1 MGRRVSAI
9 FAVLLAAGSP
19 ELGAAEHE
27 ASVPVSSLSHIHGI
41 AFGSADD
48 LILATHHGV
57 FAVDPAGQARLI
69 SEPHDFMGFTRAG
82 PDRLMASGHPAGGG
96 NMGVL
101 ISNDGGAAWS
111 SLADGVG
118 GPVDFHA
125 MSVSP
130 AEPEVVYGL
139 FGGVQVSRDAG
150 KTWAVSGPA
159 PADTIDLAAAPD
171 DPATLYAGT
180 MDGLMVSTDFGASW
194 AQSGPQGVPV
204 TAIEATGSGEIYA
217 FFAGG
222 VLFRRDSEGSWI
234 ALSDDFGQRV
244 ILHLAVNGDTPNRLA
259 AVTNASDVLIS
270 DDAGKSWRPFTQ

>member
-1 MGRRVSAI
+1 MRPRA
-9 FAVLLAAGSP
+9 FTLLAVLFATGSP
-19 ELGAAEHE
+19 GLGAAEHE
-27 ASVPVSSLSHIHGI
+27 MSIPVSSLSHIHGI
-41 AFGSADD
+41 AFGAVDG

-57 FAVDPAGQARLI
+57 FAIDPTGQARLI

-82 PDRLMASGHPAGGG
+82 ADRLIASGHPAGGG

-101 ISNDGGAAWS
+101 ISNDGGSAWS

-130 AEPEVVYGL
+130 ADPEVVYGL

-159 PADTIDLAAAPD
+159 PADTLDLAAAPD

-222 VLFRRDSEGSWI
+222 GLFRRDGDGSWI
-234 ALSDDFGQRV
+234 ALSEDFGQRV
-244 ILHLAVNGDTPNRLA
+244 ILHLAVDADAPDRLA
-259 AVTNASDVLIS
+259 AVTNASAVLIS
-270 DDAGKSWRPFTQ
+270 DDAGKTWRPFAQ

>member
-1 MGRRVSAI
+1 MRPHA
-9 FAVLLAAGSP
+9 FTLLAVLFATGSP
-19 ELGAAEHE
+19 GLGAAEHE
-27 ASVPVSSLSHIHGI
+27 VSVPASSLSHIHGI
-41 AFGSADD
+41 AFGAAGD

-57 FAVDPAGQARLI
+57 FTVDPTGQARLI

-82 PDRLMASGHPAGGG
+82 PDRLIASGHPAGGG

-101 ISNDGGAAWS
+101 TSNDGGAEWS
-111 SLADGVG
+111 SLADGVN

-130 AEPEVVYGL
+130 ADPEVIYGL
-139 FGGVQVSRDAG
+139 FGGIQVSRDAG

-194 AQSGPQGVPV
+194 TRSGPEGVPV
-204 TAIEATGSGEIYA
+204 TAVESTASGEIYA

-222 VLFRRDSEGSWI
+222 GLFRRDGKGSWI
-234 ALSDDFGQRV
+234 ALSEDFGQRV
-244 ILHLAVNGDTPNRLA
+244 ILHVAVDGDTPDRL
-259 AVTNASDVLIS
+259 VTVTDASDVLIS
-270 DDAGKSWRPFTQ
+270 EDAGKSWRPFAQ

>member
-19 ELGAAEHE
+19 ELDAAEHE
-27 ASVPVSSLSHIHGI
+27 VSVPVSGLSHIHGI
-41 AFGSADD
+41 AFGTADD

-82 PDRLMASGHPAGGG
+82 PDRLIASGHPAEGG

-101 ISNDGGAAWS
+101 TSNDGGAEWFP
-111 SLADGVG
+111 LADGVG

-125 MSVSP
+125 MTVSP
-130 AEPEVVYGL
+130 ADPEVVYGL
-139 FGGVQVSRDAG
+139 FGGIQVSRDAG
-150 KTWAVSGPA
+150 ATWTISGPA
-159 PADTIDLAAAPD
+159 PADTIDLAAGPE
-171 DPATLYAGT
+171 DPGTLYAGT

-194 AQSGPQGVPV
+194 ARSGPQGVPV
-204 TAIEATGSGEIYA
+204 TAVESTGSGEIYA

-222 VLFRRDSEGSWI
+222 GLFRRSDDGSWT
-234 ALSDDFGQRV
+234 ALSEDFGQRV
-244 ILHLAVNGDTPNRLA
+244 ILHLAVDADTPNRLA
-259 AVTNASDVLIS
+259 AVTDASAVLIS
-270 DDAGKSWRPFTQ
+270 EDAGKSWRPVAQ